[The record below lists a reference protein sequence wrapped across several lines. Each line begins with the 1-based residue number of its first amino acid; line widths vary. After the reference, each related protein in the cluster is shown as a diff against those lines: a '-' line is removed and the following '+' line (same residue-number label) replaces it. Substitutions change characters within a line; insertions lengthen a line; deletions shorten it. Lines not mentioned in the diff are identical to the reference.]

1 MLDYL
6 SRRSAQLRV
15 RATLTLALGCGV
27 LAFQFG
33 FASILGAFAAG
44 LLVRIIELSGRE
56 PNRDF
61 LLKLDG
67 IGFGFLVPIFFISTG
82 VAFQLKGLLHHP
94 AALAEVPLFLVALL
108 AVRGVPAL
116 LYVRTVGRRRAAAGG
131 LLQATTLTF
140 VIVAT
145 EIGVETGRLTTTTS
159 AALVAAGLLS
169 AALLPAGAA
178 RLLAERG
185 PRKRRVPAR
194 LRPTIHLP
202 GVKATGPPSATNL
215 D

>member
-1 MLDYL
+1 MLEYL
-6 SRRSAQLRV
+6 SKRSAQLRV

-27 LAFQFG
+27 LAYQFG

-44 LLVRIIELSGRE
+44 LLVRIIDLSGRE

-61 LLKLDG
+61 LNKLDG
-67 IGFGFLVPIFFISTG
+67 IGFGFLVPVFFISTG
-82 VAFQLKGLLHHP
+82 VAFQLKSLLNQP

-145 EIGVETGRLTTTTS
+145 EIGLATGKVTQATA

-169 AALLPAGAA
+169 AALFPVAAA
-178 RLLAERG
+178 RLLTEPGRTKRG
-185 PRKRRVPAR
+185 APGR
-194 LRPTIHLP
+194 LGR
-202 GVKATGPPSATNL
+202 A
-215 D
+215 